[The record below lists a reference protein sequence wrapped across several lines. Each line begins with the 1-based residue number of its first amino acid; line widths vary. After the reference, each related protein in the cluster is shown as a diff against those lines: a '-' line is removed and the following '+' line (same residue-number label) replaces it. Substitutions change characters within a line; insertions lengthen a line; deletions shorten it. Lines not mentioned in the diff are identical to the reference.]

1 MAQHLLFDAGEN
13 RSPDPGPRKWRS
25 PGRFLTIGTIC
36 IVALTIYFFMSTVQ
50 AIQVMDSKSIEAER
64 ERAGI
69 AVGLLQQSGAQLD
82 SVTIG
87 KLGRD
92 YLLSGAH
99 LVPPAKLAVTETS
112 ILLAG
117 TELVLAW
124 TPRRLGTEVAA
135 DVVTLRIIAGGLTI
149 STLLFLLF
157 RLSQLAVHLD
167 DRGRAASALATRDPL
182 TGLTNRRGLAEALE
196 AAFATSKPLSL
207 LYLDLDDFKQVND
220 RYGHATG
227 DQLLICVAQRLK
239 HAVHPD
245 DLVARLGGD
254 EFVVLRQGEASPND
268 LVDLASRLH
277 ARVTLPY
284 GLGTVEAQVG
294 LSIGIARRTKHMV
307 ANDLM
312 ERADAALYRAKDAPG
327 HWILFA
333 DEPTAG
339 PAVARVA

>member
-1 MAQHLLFDAGEN
+1 MTQHLLFDTDGN
-13 RSPDPGPRKWRS
+13 RDADPGRRKWRS

-36 IVALTIYFFMSTVQ
+36 IIALTIYFFMSTVQ
-50 AIQVMDSKSIEAER
+50 AIQLMDTKAIEAER
-64 ERAGI
+64 ERAGVAI
-69 AVGLLQQSGAQLD
+69 GLLQQSGAQID

-92 YLLSGAH
+92 FLLNGAH
-99 LVPPAKLAVTETS
+99 LVPADKLAADETS

-135 DVVTLRIIAGGLTI
+135 DVATLRIITGGLTV
-149 STLLFLLF
+149 SLLLFLLF
-157 RLSQLAVHLD
+157 RLSRLAVHLD

-182 TGLTNRRGLAEALE
+182 TGLINRRGLAEALDS
-196 AAFATSKPLSL
+196 AFAGDQPLSL

-245 DLVARLGGD
+245 DVVARLGGD
-254 EFVVLRQGEASPND
+254 EFVVLRQGEASQSD
-268 LVDLASRLH
+268 LLDLARRLH

-284 GLGTVEAQVG
+284 GLGTVEAAVG
-294 LSIGIARRTKHMV
+294 LSVGIAQRTKHML
-307 ANDLM
+307 AKDLI

-327 HWILFA
+327 HSILFA
-333 DEPTAG
+333 DEHAIG
-339 PAVARVA
+339 SSPARAA